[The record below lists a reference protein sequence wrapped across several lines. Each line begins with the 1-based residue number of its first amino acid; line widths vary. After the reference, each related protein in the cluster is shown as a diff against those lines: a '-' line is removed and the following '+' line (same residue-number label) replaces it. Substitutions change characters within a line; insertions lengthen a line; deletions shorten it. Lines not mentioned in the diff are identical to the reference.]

1 MGSPLHLC
9 HILFG
14 GHMKEQEIKN
24 QLAAKAVETTGPRI
38 TKNMNI
44 SDMIKALEPE
54 IKKALPSV
62 MTPERFTRIALS
74 ALNTTPKLVEC
85 SQMSF
90 LAALMNAAQLGL
102 EVNTPLGQAYLIPY
116 NNKGKLECQ
125 FQIGY
130 KGMLGLAYRNPD
142 LQTIQAQAVY
152 ENDEFTYEL
161 GVDSKLYHK
170 PSLDDRGDVR
180 CYYAVYKLR
189 NGGYGFEVMSR
200 REVEEYAKKY
210 SKSADS
216 SFSPWNSNFDSM
228 AKKTVIKRLLK
239 YAPLKTDLEKAMSM
253 DESIK
258 TSLSFDMSEV
268 ANEEIIDMNY
278 EDTVA

>member
-1 MGSPLHLC
+1 MR
-9 HILFG
+9 
-14 GHMKEQEIKN
+14 EQDVKD
-24 QLAAKAVETTGPRI
+24 QLSVKAEGLANPKL
-38 TKNMNI
+38 TKSMNI
-44 SDMIKALEPE
+44 ADMIKAIEPE
-54 IKKALPSV
+54 IKKALPAV

-74 ALNTTPKLVEC
+74 ALNTTPKLGEC

-130 KGMLGLAYRNPD
+130 KGMLGLAYRNPE
-142 LQTIQAQAVY
+142 LQTIQAQTVY
-152 ENDEFTYEL
+152 ENDEFEYEL
-161 GVDSKLYHK
+161 GLNSRLVHK
-170 PSLDDRGDVR
+170 PTLENRGEVR
-180 CYYAVYKLR
+180 CYYALYKLK

-200 REVEEYAKKY
+200 EDVEDYAKKY
-210 SKSADS
+210 SKATDSAY
-216 SFSPWNSNFDSM
+216 SPWSNSFDSM
-228 AKKTVIKRLLK
+228 AKKTVIKQLLK

-258 TSLSFDMSEV
+258 TNIAVDMSEV
-268 ANEEIIDMNY
+268 ENDNVIDVSDTEES
-278 EDTVA
+278 

>member
-1 MGSPLHLC
+1 
-9 HILFG
+9 
-14 GHMKEQEIKN
+14 MKEQQIKD
-24 QLAAKAVETTGPRI
+24 QLALKAEEATKGKL

-44 SDMIKALEPE
+44 ADMIKAIEPE
-54 IKKALPSV
+54 IKKALPAV

-74 ALNTTPKLVEC
+74 ALNTTPKLGEC

-116 NNKGKLECQ
+116 NNKGRLECQ

-130 KGMLGLAYRNPD
+130 KGMLGLAYRNPE

-152 ENDEFTYEL
+152 ENDEFEYEL
-161 GVDSKLYHK
+161 GLNSKLVHK
-170 PSLDDRGDVR
+170 PALENRGEVR
-180 CYYAVYKLR
+180 CYYALYKLK

-200 REVEEYAKKY
+200 KDVELYAKKY
-210 SKSADS
+210 SKATDS
-216 SFSPWNSNFDSM
+216 SYSPWSNNFDSM
-228 AKKTVIKRLLK
+228 AKKTVIKQLLK

-258 TSLSFDMSEV
+258 TIIAVDMSEV
-268 ANEEIIDMNY
+268 ENDNIIDVS
-278 EDTVA
+278 EAEET